1 MEYLSCERCGL
12 EIKVQAAYLRLDNCP
27 RCLGRSAIV
36 APLGTRTPTTDPTT
50 TPAQNSQS

>member
-1 MEYLSCERCGL
+1 VEYLSCERCGL